1 MRLILGIVETNHL
14 CYHTAIGMQV
24 QSATTWGEV
33 VYAEYVR
40 GGNSLFHGMYLGV
53 G

>member
-1 MRLILGIVETNHL
+1 MRRMGIVETKLL

-24 QSATTWGEV
+24 QSGTTWGEV
-33 VYAEYVR
+33 VYAGYIR
-40 GGNSLFHGMYLGV
+40 GGNCLFHGMYLGF

>member
-1 MRLILGIVETNHL
+1 MRRMGIVETKHL
-14 CYHTAIGMQV
+14 RYHTAIDMQV
-24 QSATTWGEV
+24 QSVTTWGEV

-40 GGNSLFHGMYLGV
+40 GGNCLFHGMYLGF